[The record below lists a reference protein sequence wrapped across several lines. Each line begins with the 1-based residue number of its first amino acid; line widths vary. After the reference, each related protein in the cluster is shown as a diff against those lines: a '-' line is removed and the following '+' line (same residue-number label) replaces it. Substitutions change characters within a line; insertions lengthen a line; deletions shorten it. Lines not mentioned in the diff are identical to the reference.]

1 MTTTRREFLKSS
13 AAAAGVAV
21 LGMYVPGFGGKE
33 ANAAGSLHTP
43 NVWVHIADN
52 NEITL
57 ISHMSEMG
65 QGVHTSLPAL
75 IAEELGVD
83 INKVKVATAPADPA
97 YVNALLGAQI
107 TGGSTAIRDA
117 WEKLRIGGAQ
127 VRTMLVQAAANKWG
141 VDASTLTAADGMVS
155 GGGKSATYGELA
167 AAAASVPVPKE
178 VKLKDPSQFTI
189 VGKAVPRLDA
199 PSKVNGTAEFG
210 IDAKVPGMVYAS
222 IEMSPVIGGKVK
234 SFDDSA
240 VRNKPGVIGVY
251 KISNGGGVADGAIA
265 VVADSYWHAYKARK
279 ALKVDWDLGPV
290 AKLSTK
296 TFWDTTAAAEKSV
309 EAIKIRPDVGDANG
323 AMKGAKKVLKAEYR
337 TQLMAHQPLEP
348 MNMIGVVS
356 GDKCELIGPTQ
367 FQQGAQG
374 QAAAAL
380 GFKPENVTI
389 TTTYLGGGFGRRVC
403 VDYAVQAAEVAKACG
418 KPVKILWS
426 REDDMKNDYY
436 RPLSLNRV
444 EAALDASGKP
454 VAYKHQVNSQSI
466 TQALF
471 GLPKKTLDPFMV
483 EAAVA
488 PYEIPNTSHD
498 LIIADTGFRVGYL
511 RAVSHTMN
519 CFANECFMDEL
530 AHAAG
535 KDPIQYR
542 LDLLEKEPRFAN
554 VLKIAAEKA
563 GWGKKLPKGR
573 AMGVALMEG
582 YGTYMAQVAE
592 VSVNGN
598 DIKVHKVTVACDCGR
613 MVNPGIV
620 RQQLESGIVYGLSHA
635 LYSDI
640 TVTNGRVDQ
649 NNFHDFRV
657 LRLNETPAIDVTLV
671 ESSEKPGG
679 TGEPSTSLIGAAVG
693 NAIFAASGK
702 RLRSFPFAKALKSA

>member
-1 MTTTRREFLKSS
+1 MTTTRREFLKTSTS
-13 AAAAGVAV
+13 AAGVAV

-75 IAEELGVD
+75 IAEELNVD
-83 INKVKVATAPADPA
+83 ITKVKVATAAADPA
-97 YVNALLGAQI
+97 YVNGLLGAQI

-127 VRTMLVQAAANKWG
+127 VRTMLVEAAANKWG
-141 VDASTLTAADGMVS
+141 VAASSLKAENGVVS

-167 AAAASVPVPKE
+167 SAAASVPVPKE
-178 VKLKDPSQFTI
+178 VKLKDPSQFNI
-189 VGKAVPRLDA
+189 VGKAIPRLDTPA
-199 PSKVNGTAEFG
+199 KVNGTAEFG
-210 IDAKVPGMVYAS
+210 IDVKVPGLVYAS
-222 IEMSPVIGGKVK
+222 VEMSPVIGGQPK

-240 VRNKPGVIGVY
+240 VRNQPGIIGVY
-251 KISNGGGVADGAIA
+251 KINGGVGI
-265 VVADSYWHAYKARK
+265 VADSYWRAYKARK
-279 ALKVDWDLGPV
+279 ALKVEWDLGPG
-290 AKLSTK
+290 ANLSTK
-296 TFWDTTAAAEKSV
+296 GMWDGTKAAEKSV
-309 EAIKIRPDVGDANG
+309 APIKVRPDVGNAGDAL
-323 AMKGAKKVLKAEYR
+323 KGAAKVLKAEYY
-337 TQLMAHQPLEP
+337 TQHIAHQPLEP
-348 MNMIGVVS
+348 MNMTAIVS

-374 QAAAAL
+374 FAAAAIGL
-380 GFKPENVTI
+380 KPENVTVR
-389 TTTYLGGGFGRRVC
+389 TTYLGGGFGRRITQ
-403 VDYAVQAAEVAKACG
+403 DYAIQAAELSKASG
-418 KPVKILWS
+418 RPVKVLWS
-426 REDDMKNDYY
+426 REDDMKNDWY
-436 RPLSLNRV
+436 RPQGVNRM
-444 EAALDASGKP
+444 EGGLDASGKP
-454 VAYKHQVNSQSI
+454 VAIKHQINSQSI
-466 TQALF
+466 TQVLF
-471 GLPKKTLDPFMV
+471 GLPKNTLDPFMV

-488 PYEIPNTSHD
+488 PYDVPNTSHD
-498 LIIADTGFRVGYL
+498 LIIHDTGIRVGYL

-519 CFANECFMDEL
+519 CFANESFMDEL

-535 KDPIQYR
+535 KDPVKYR
-542 LDLLEKEPRFAN
+542 MELLSKEPRFAN
-554 VLKIAAEKA
+554 VLKIAADKA
-563 GWGKKLPKGR
+563 GWGKKLPAGR

-582 YGTYMAQVAE
+582 YGTYMAQIAE
-592 VSVNGN
+592 VSVSGG

-649 NNFHDFRV
+649 NNFNDFRI
-657 LRLNETPAIDVTLV
+657 LRTNETPAMDITLV
-671 ESSEKPGG
+671 ESNEKPGG
-679 TGEPSTSLIGAAVG
+679 TGEPSTSLIAPAVA
-693 NAIFAASGK
+693 NAVFTATGK
-702 RLRSFPFAKALKSA
+702 RLRSMPFAKALKSA

>member
-1 MTTTRREFLKSS
+1 MTTTRREFLKTSTS
-13 AAAAGVAV
+13 AAGVAV

-75 IAEELGVD
+75 IAEELNVD
-83 INKVKVATAPADPA
+83 ITKVKVATAAADPA
-97 YVNALLGAQI
+97 YVNGLLGAQI

-127 VRTMLVQAAANKWG
+127 VRTMLVEAAANKWG
-141 VDASTLTAADGMVS
+141 VAASSLKAENGVVS

-167 AAAASVPVPKE
+167 SAAASVPVPKE
-178 VKLKDPSQFTI
+178 VKLKDPSQFNI
-189 VGKAVPRLDA
+189 VGKAIPRLDTPA
-199 PSKVNGTAEFG
+199 KVNGTAEFG
-210 IDAKVPGMVYAS
+210 IDVKVPGLVYAS
-222 IEMSPVIGGKVK
+222 VEMSPVIGGQPK

-240 VRNKPGVIGVY
+240 VRNQPGIIGVY
-251 KISNGGGVADGAIA
+251 KINGGVGI
-265 VVADSYWHAYKARK
+265 VADSYWRAYKARK
-279 ALKVDWDLGPV
+279 ALKVDWDLGPG
-290 AKLSTK
+290 ANLSTK
-296 TFWDTTAAAEKSV
+296 GMWDGTKAAEKSV
-309 EAIKIRPDVGDANG
+309 APIKVRPDVGNANDAL
-323 AMKGAKKVLKAEYR
+323 KGAAKVLKAEYY
-337 TQLMAHQPLEP
+337 TQHMAHQPLEP
-348 MNMIGVVS
+348 MNMVAIVS

-374 QAAAAL
+374 FAAAAIGL
-380 GFKPENVTI
+380 KPENVTVR
-389 TTTYLGGGFGRRVC
+389 TTYLGGGFGRRITQ
-403 VDYAVQAAEVAKACG
+403 DYAIQAAELSKASG
-418 KPVKILWS
+418 RPVKVLWS
-426 REDDMKNDYY
+426 REDDMKNDWY
-436 RPLSLNRV
+436 RPQGVNRM
-444 EAALDASGKP
+444 EGGLDASGKP
-454 VAYKHQVNSQSI
+454 VAIKHQINSQSI
-466 TQALF
+466 TQVLF
-471 GLPKKTLDPFMV
+471 GLPKNTLDPFMV

-488 PYEIPNTSHD
+488 PYDVPNTSHD
-498 LIIADTGFRVGYL
+498 LIIHDTGIRVGYL

-519 CFANECFMDEL
+519 CFANESFMDEL

-535 KDPIQYR
+535 KDPVKYR
-542 LDLLEKEPRFAN
+542 MELLSKEPRFAN
-554 VLKIAAEKA
+554 VLKIAADKA
-563 GWGKKLPKGR
+563 GWGKKLPAGR

-582 YGTYMAQVAE
+582 YGTYMAQIAE
-592 VSVNGN
+592 VSVSGG

-649 NNFHDFRV
+649 NNFNDFRI
-657 LRLNETPAIDVTLV
+657 LRTNETPVMDITLV
-671 ESSEKPGG
+671 ESNEKPGG
-679 TGEPSTSLIGAAVG
+679 TGEPSTSLIAPAVA
-693 NAIFAASGK
+693 NAVFTATGK
-702 RLRSFPFAKALKSA
+702 RLRSMPFAKALKSA